1 MNSDAISQLEN
12 LCQAPVPSAC
22 RAILT
27 EYPEVLRGVPRAD
40 DGSDSEGF
48 VSDAELFDHPEAVL
62 RVNLEVRRESILDPD
77 GHEFCWPATFLVI
90 GETGDGDYYCI
101 DTAGGHEGVMQFRHH
116 TVEFEMVAESMPDFI
131 ELLVECF
138 VEGDADSDGDGDE
151 LDEFEELP
159 LVE

>member
-48 VSDAELFDHPEAVL
+48 VSDAELFAHPEAVL

-77 GHEFCWPATFLVI
+77 GHEFCWPETFLVI
-90 GETGDGDYYCI
+90 GETE
-101 DTAGGHEGVMQFRHH
+101 TETT
-116 TVEFEMVAESMPDFI
+116 TVLI
-131 ELLVECF
+131 LLV
-138 VEGDADSDGDGDE
+138 GMRA
-151 LDEFEELP
+151 
-159 LVE
+159 